1 MGPELSYSS
10 KMLPASQCISINNRI
25 TWCTITAQSQGPF
38 VFCITKLLGFF
49 NLKPARTT
57 LLFCWFWWPLWT
69 KRRWWWNK
77 VNFVLVPADSFS
89 PLCHF
94 KKITLQVLKEF
105 FKKKKKTRGEKRPP
119 VWASASWLVQ
129 PLSYPRSSAV
139 PWQDKHNN
147 QDRGVSWRAQRSSGN
162 NSLIVPLR
170 YSDSRHTQVWAHTS
184 GFREQAAED

>member
-1 MGPELSYSS
+1 MYNNSS
-10 KMLPASQCISINNRI
+10 VTGSICFLHNKTTWVLLLKASTNNFPLLLI
-25 TWCTITAQSQGPF
+25 LVASLNKKTMMVKKSKLCFSANKLFLTNMPF
-38 VFCITKLLGFF
+38 Q
-49 NLKPARTT
+49 
-57 LLFCWFWWPLWT
+57 
-69 KRRWWWNK
+69 
-77 VNFVLVPADSFS
+77 
-89 PLCHF
+89 

-105 FKKKKKTRGEKRPP
+105 FKKKKKKKKTRGEKRPP